1 MLFKIKFTYFKMR
14 EQIDGIIIIRYLDIS
29 FQFREADGNNVIAF
43 KMNMLN
49 IGFNFST
56 WNCLNLAF
64 CIWQQC

>member
-1 MLFKIKFTYFKMR
+1 MLFKIKFTYFKMC
-14 EQIDGIIIIRYLDIS
+14 EQI
-29 FQFREADGNNVIAF
+29 DGNNVIAF

-49 IGFNFST
+49 IGFKIST

>member
-1 MLFKIKFTYFKMR
+1 MLFNIKFTYFKMC
-14 EQIDGIIIIRYLDIS
+14 EQIDGRIISRYLDIS
-29 FQFREADGNNVIAF
+29 FQFREVDGNNVIAF

-49 IGFNFST
+49 IGFKFST